1 MHSRSTIVSVH
12 APRTIHLRRPPTLS
26 VQEGVFVPR
35 PGGPPTPAPP
45 HSVLDEIESPWQA
58 LRESNPTY
66 FDGRLCHVLGVHRN
80 GHGGAVLHVIDC
92 AYRFFAVQFAGGTAF
107 DLGVRPLGVKGVVER
122 DGRFLMGRR
131 SPHVAMYQ
139 NMWEFAPSGSVDFGK
154 APQEVITLELIEETG
169 LHPSREPTAI
179 AVLFDPVLR
188 CWEIVYRLAI
198 EDDTTPRMTA
208 EYPEVRWF
216 EGAALPANL
225 SPIARQIA
233 KFLDLI

>member
-1 MHSRSTIVSVH
+1 MPRSGS
-12 APRTIHLRRPPTLS
+12 PP
-26 VQEGVFVPR
+26 
-35 PGGPPTPAPP
+35 PPESP
-45 HSVLDEIESPWQA
+45 HSLLDEIESRWRT
-58 LRESNPTY
+58 LCESNPTY

-92 AYRFFAVQFAGGTAF
+92 AYRFFAVQFAAPPQEEF

-154 APQEVITLELIEETG
+154 EPQDVIADELIEETG
-169 LHPSREPTAI
+169 LRPSREPTAI

-198 EDDTTPRMTA
+198 ADEAMPHVTA
-208 EYPEVRWF
+208 EYPEVGWI